1 MGTTAAA
8 KTRSFCLLFV
18 LHTAQ
23 VLNRTIMVAL
33 LVVTQGWFAAA
44 YLGSDLLVLL
54 VAKAARHDLLYWLP
68 NAGIPLSL
76 LIRLAAKVFTDS
88 TACVHF
94 RIPYELGG
102 LYYTLNAALGQ
113 ARRSLM
119 PHAVLYGSASA
130 QHRAVAT

>member
-1 MGTTAAA
+1 MCPKCQAWADPTGLARRRVPTLASGTSPREREGA
-8 KTRSFCLLFV
+8 
-18 LHTAQ
+18 
-23 VLNRTIMVAL
+23 
-33 LVVTQGWFAAA
+33 VV
-44 YLGSDLLVLL
+44 VL
-54 VAKAARHDLLYWLP
+54 VAKAARQDLLYWLP

-76 LIRLAAKVFTDS
+76 LIRLAAEVFTDS

-130 QHRAVAT
+130 QHRAAAM